1 MYKKLKKILI
11 GAVLLSVLASGLT
24 QAVQLRAA
32 DSNVAYKGRAESF
45 VFIPESTDL
54 FQNFKG
60 VMPGDVLTQIVR
72 VANESSNIM
81 PVRIFLRAEAIDPAD
96 KPFLEQLTLKIDHE
110 SLGTLS
116 NDNADLPAGL
126 TNNVLL
132 GTFIPGMD
140 RDLELSLEVPLSMGN
155 DFQNAVGEVVW
166 VFTVEEDDPPPLPQ
180 TGETIRNLL
189 LGSILLTAGIA
200 LIIILRLKR
209 RKDVES
215 T

>member
-54 FQNFKG
+54 FQNFKD

-189 LGSILLTAGIA
+189 LGSILLSAGIA